1 MAQFNQMQGLGQ
13 RPLQLAD
20 HLPWSAQFGMS
31 QEQRKTQPELS
42 SPGGGGDKNKSRM
55 GFYKENDLTDPSIFF
70 NPASIFQPHRTEK
83 DVSSKTEGS
92 IYQSNI
98 FPPHR
103 TEKDVISMLSSTSLS
118 QSQFGASLYGQQ
130 VCDMFDTAGIGSI
143 GMTNVQRGMPNPTQQ
158 FPGRSVSS
166 HHGNLPGHVTPT
178 STGMPMPSNIQQH
191 PPSSPSRGIL
201 SVGPRGGLFNQV
213 PGSNQVGGGGGG
225 STAGM
230 NLQTT
235 NRANAVTM
243 PSGLTSPNRQSPTML
258 AMQQQQQKQ
267 QQQQQQQQRLGL
279 GTIGTTPATSIG
291 GFGITRGQ
299 SSFSTAGVMSSVS
312 QPSFTNSFT
321 NAGIF
326 SDTAPTLDLNDFPAL
341 NNRGRRGSDGSS
353 NSVPLNPMNSM
364 AGRTAYVGMVSK
376 QTEPQQEFQIQNE
389 DFPALP
395 GANNANNMKTA
406 GNKFNT
412 GLPLLLPGNAYDGSG
427 LSSKDGGRFP
437 GDKPSEQSKRGI
449 QIHTDGKITSIPTGM
464 VTDQFGMVGLL
475 TFIKAAESDPNL
487 VALALGSDLTT
498 LGLNLNS
505 PENLYSTF
513 SSPWADT
520 PCRPQDIDF
529 HVPQEYLTNVHIR
542 DKLAPIKLSRYG
554 EDLLFYLYYTHGGD
568 VLQLAAAAELYNRD
582 WRYHKEER
590 VWVTR
595 APGMEPTVKT
605 NTYERGT
612 YYFFDCHGWRKVAK
626 EFHLEYDKLEDRPHL
641 PPTFGHNPTTTNQV
655 MVH

>member
-1 MAQFNQMQGLGQ
+1 MAQFNQIPGLG
-13 RPLQLAD
+13 
-20 HLPWSAQFGMS
+20 QFGMS
-31 QEQRKTQPELS
+31 QEARKSQPDLS
-42 SPGGGGDKNKSRM
+42 SPGAGDKTKNRM
-55 GFYKENDLTDPSIFF
+55 NFYKDSDFTDQNIFL
-70 NPASIFQPHRTEK
+70 N
-83 DVSSKTEGS
+83 
-92 IYQSNI
+92 QSI

-103 TEKDVISMLSSTSLS
+103 TDKDVSSMLGSQSL
-118 QSQFGASLYGQQ
+118 SQFGASLYGQQ
-130 VCDMFDTAGIGSI
+130 GIGSI
-143 GMTNVQRGMPNPTQQ
+143 GMGNVPRGMPNPTQQ
-158 FPGRSVSS
+158 FPGRTVTS
-166 HHGNLPGHVTPT
+166 HHGNIPGHVTPT
-178 STGMPMPSNIQQH
+178 STGMPMPSGLQQH

-201 SVGPRGGLFNQV
+201 SVGPRSGLFSQV
-213 PGSNQVGGGGGG
+213 PGNNPQS
-225 STAGM
+225 GM
-230 NLQTT
+230 TLP
-235 NRANAVTM
+235 NRGNTM
-243 PSGLTSPNRQSPTML
+243 PSGLASPNRQSPSIL
-258 AMQQQQQKQ
+258 AMQQQQK

-299 SSFSTAGVMSSVS
+299 SNFSTAGVMSSVS

-321 NAGIF
+321 SAGIF

-341 NNRGRRGSDGSS
+341 NNRGRRGSDSS
-353 NSVPLNPMNSM
+353 NSNIPMNPLTNM
-364 AGRTAYVGMVSK
+364 AGRTAYGKETGLVGMVNK

-395 GANNANNMKTA
+395 GANNANNMKTV
-406 GNKFNT
+406 GNKFST
-412 GLPLLLPGNAYDGSG
+412 GLPLLLPGSNYDGMTNKES
-427 LSSKDGGRFP
+427 GRFP
-437 GDKPSEQSKRGI
+437 GDKTNAEQNKRGI
-449 QIHTDGKITSIPTGM
+449 QIHSDGKITSIPGGM
-464 VTDQFGMVGLL
+464 VMDQFGMVGLL
-475 TFIKAAESDPNL
+475 TFIKAAETDPNL

-590 VWVTR
+590 VWITR
-595 APGMEPTVKT
+595 APGMDPTVKT
-605 NTYERGT
+605 NSYERGT

-641 PPTFGHNPTTTNQV
+641 PPSFGHNPTSSTPV